1 MRIFAE
7 NNKIEQNPL
16 ADEVFY
22 PFSGPLYL
30 VAKPAS
36 STCNMRC
43 EYCYYLEKSAY
54 YPSAGRKVMD
64 PEMLET
70 FISGFIAS
78 QNTPDVLF
86 NWHGGEPLLCGLDFF
101 RKAVELQKRYGR
113 GHRIIN
119 TIQTNGTLL
128 DAQWCDFFRENGFL
142 VGISLD
148 GPRECHDRYRR
159 MAGGGASFDA
169 VMRGIEALRTAG
181 VEFNIL
187 CTVNDYNACR
197 PLEVYEFFKGLGTQF
212 VQFTPVVERLD
223 PQGGLLSGDQA
234 GGVLTPWSVR
244 PKDWGQFLTD
254 IFFRWVKNDV
264 GDFFVNVFDATLA
277 GYVGVDPGNCYF
289 ARSCGHALAL
299 EYNGDV
305 YACDHYVFPRYR
317 LCNLRDTPL
326 RTLSA
331 LPFQQA
337 FGAGKT
343 ANLPRECLACRYRSL
358 CNGECPKNRI
368 VETGEKGRRLNYLC
382 RGYKHFFAR
391 TEPYFRFM
399 ALELA
404 AGRNVLAVRE
414 VKF

>member
-1 MRIFAE
+1 
-7 NNKIEQNPL
+7 
-16 ADEVFY
+16 
-22 PFSGPLYL
+22 
-30 VAKPAS
+30 
-36 STCNMRC
+36 
-43 EYCYYLEKSAY
+43 
-54 YPSAGRKVMD
+54 MD

-223 PQGGLLSGDQA
+223 PQGSLLSGDQA
-234 GGVLTPWSVR
+234 GGVLTPWSMR

-264 GDFFVNVFDATLA
+264 GDFFVNVFDATWP
-277 GYVGVDPGNCYF
+277 V
-289 ARSCGHALAL
+289 
-299 EYNGDV
+299 
-305 YACDHYVFPRYR
+305 
-317 LCNLRDTPL
+317 T
-326 RTLSA
+326 
-331 LPFQQA
+331 
-337 FGAGKT
+337 
-343 ANLPRECLACRYRSL
+343 
-358 CNGECPKNRI
+358 
-368 VETGEKGRRLNYLC
+368 
-382 RGYKHFFAR
+382 
-391 TEPYFRFM
+391 
-399 ALELA
+399 
-404 AGRNVLAVRE
+404 
-414 VKF
+414 